1 MGLDRSNS
9 RTARPVSAGPGPSTL
24 FLAFSFAVLACLTI
38 LTGCK
43 GTDSARGQNRDG
55 NKDPRKVKTAAV
67 AQIPVGKTVSVTG
80 TLLAFDQAVVGTKIP
95 GRVGSISVDLG
106 SVVQKGQA
114 IATLED
120 RDYRLRVDQ
129 ATAALSQARARL
141 GLALDGSDDRV
152 DATKTATVR
161 QAQATLDQAQQTLD
175 RNKSLLGAGVI
186 SREEFEASVAA
197 QKVAAGKYQ
206 DALEEIRNRQGVV
219 AQRRSELDMAKQQLA
234 DTVVYSPFSGR
245 VEEKRASIGEFVS
258 SGAPIVNLVR
268 VDPLRFRAE
277 VPERDSVDV
286 RQGQN
291 VRITIEGAAANYSGR
306 ITRIAPAISQQ
317 NRVLVIEADV
327 ANDGTLRPGSFA
339 HGDIVTDD
347 TQQAITIPPNAL
359 VVFAGIE
366 KVIVIKDGKAQEKP
380 VTTGRRGDGWIEIMA
395 GVNVGEQVVVDPGN
409 LQTGQ
414 PVATE

>member
-1 MGLDRSNS
+1 LC
-9 RTARPVSAGPGPSTL
+9 L
-24 FLAFSFAVLACLTI
+24 LA
-38 LTGCK
+38 GCK
-43 GTDSARGQNRDG
+43 GTDSAKGQSNG
-55 NKDPRKVKTAAV
+55 SKETRKVKTTAV
-67 AQIPVGKTVSVTG
+67 TQIPVGRSVSVTG
-80 TLLAFDQAVVGTKIP
+80 TLLAFDQAVVSTKIP
-95 GRVGSISVDLG
+95 GRVGSINVDLG
-106 SVVQKGQA
+106 SVVQKGQVV
-114 IATLED
+114 ATLED
-120 RDYRLRVDQ
+120 RDYRLKVEQ

-152 DATKTATVR
+152 DATKTATVM
-161 QAQATLDQAQQTLD
+161 QAQAALDQARQTLNRD
-175 RNKSLLGAGVI
+175 KTLVAEGVV
-186 SREEFEASVAA
+186 SREEYEAAVAVE
-197 QKVAAGKYQ
+197 KVAAGKYQ

-245 VEEKRASIGEFVS
+245 VEEKRASMGEFV
-258 SGAPIVNLVR
+258 GAGTPLLNLVR

-277 VPERDSVDV
+277 VPERDSVEV

-291 VRITIEGAAANYSGR
+291 IRVTIEGAPANYSGR

-366 KVIVIKDGKAQEKP
+366 KVIVIKDGKAVEKP
-380 VTTGRRGDGWIEIMA
+380 VTTGRRGDGWIEIVA
-395 GVNVGEQVVVDPGN
+395 GVNVGEQVIVDPGN